1 MELLLWYM
9 VNDGLTLP
17 AVDVIVVVVL
27 GFKYG
32 LIELANL
39 VIIGGTRMVV
49 CVCIR
54 IAKQEGKEEE
64 VEEDGKCGE
73 NRLYL
78 YIYL

>member
-1 MELLLWYM
+1 
-9 VNDGLTLP
+9 
-17 AVDVIVVVVL
+17 
-27 GFKYG
+27 
-32 LIELANL
+32 
-39 VIIGGTRMVV
+39 
-49 CVCIR
+49 VCIR